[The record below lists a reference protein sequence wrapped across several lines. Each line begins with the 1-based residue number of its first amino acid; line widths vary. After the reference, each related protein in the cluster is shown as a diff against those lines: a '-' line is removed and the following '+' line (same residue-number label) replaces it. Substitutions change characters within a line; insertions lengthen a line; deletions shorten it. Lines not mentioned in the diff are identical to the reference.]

1 VEAILRGRAHPQQG
15 FRSALGLMRLG
26 KDHGEVR
33 LEAACHRAL
42 AVGAASFKS
51 VQAILK
57 HGLDRQPLPAPE
69 LSPPAPAHENLR
81 GPDYYS

>member
-1 VEAILRGRAHPQQG
+1 
-15 FRSALGLMRLG
+15 M
-26 KDHGEVR
+26 R

-42 AVGAASFKS
+42 ALGAVSFKR

-69 LSPPAPAHENLR
+69 LTPPAPDHEHLR